1 MRVLSP
7 GVLPPAFC
15 PTCGAKRFDS
25 ATADVVGLLLH
36 LDELRLADMS
46 MEQYGAQYNSPAPLA
61 ELLTPGTKRGRSSA
75 HTCIAGEYSPANAC
89 AEPRRTP
96 QFFAQSAEP
105 SAPTQRSPIWS
116 VPFFSSALSAFS
128 STRSAWRICLW
139 SSGSFYYCYYCW
151 GRRWGR

>member
-36 LDELRLADMS
+36 LDELRLADICPWS
-46 MEQYGAQYNSPAPLA
+46 SLLSAVVLWCAVWGPVQLPSPI
-61 ELLTPGTKRGRSSA
+61 GRAAREEAGKKLRKCSA
-75 HTCIAGEYSPANAC
+75 HTCISGEYSPANAC

-96 QFFAQSAEP
+96 QFVAQSAEP
-105 SAPTQRSPIWS
+105 SAPTQRSPILS

-128 STRSAWRICLW
+128 SARSAWRICLW
-139 SSGSFYYCYYCW
+139 SSGS
-151 GRRWGR
+151 

>member
-46 MEQYGAQYNSPAPLA
+46 MEQ
-61 ELLTPGTKRGRSSA
+61 SA
-75 HTCIAGEYSPANAC
+75 VCCGFVLRCLGPST
-89 AEPRRTP
+89 TP
-96 QFFAQSAEP
+96 QPHWQSRQGGSGEEAPQMLRTHMHSRGVLP
-105 SAPTQRSPIWS
+105 S
-116 VPFFSSALSAFS
+116 
-128 STRSAWRICLW
+128 
-139 SSGSFYYCYYCW
+139 
-151 GRRWGR
+151 

>member
-46 MEQYGAQYNSPAPLA
+46 MEQSAVCCGFVLRWCKLFGAQDNSPAPF
-61 ELLTPGTKRGRSSA
+61 GRAA
-75 HTCIAGEYSPANAC
+75 HAREEAGKKL
-89 AEPRRTP
+89 RTH
-96 QFFAQSAEP
+96 
-105 SAPTQRSPIWS
+105 APH
-116 VPFFSSALSAFS
+116 
-128 STRSAWRICLW
+128 TRA
-139 SSGSFYYCYYCW
+139 
-151 GRRWGR
+151 